1 MEKLQVS
8 NYSDSFS
15 CFLGDLV
22 CAVCLSDALNIGT
35 SYFRKN
41 LEEPEQKDKRIVF
54 EIFGFD
60 FFVVK

>member
-1 MEKLQVS
+1 MEEPQVS

-22 CAVCLSDALNIGT
+22 CVVCLSDAFNIST

-41 LEEPEQKDKRIVF
+41 LGEPEQKGKIY
-54 EIFGFD
+54 EIF
-60 FFVVK
+60 